1 MRGFLCLFLCILCFG
16 AFAQQK
22 KFEIKAELD
31 HKGENIFAPGSL
43 LPVKIFHS
51 CPADYRFSA
60 WNVSV
65 YAKNAPSS
73 FGKAMNL
80 KVRGKDPKWQGY
92 SFHNWKWIGNVK
104 SPHRVTFS
112 TKGFPEGDYRVTIS
126 VLFRKKGAKGH
137 KTDKYL
143 SKLVSFSVAK

>member
-43 LPVKIFHS
+43 IPVKIFHS
-51 CPADYRFSA
+51 CPADYQFSA

-73 FGKAMNL
+73 FGKAKEL
-80 KVRGKDPKWQGY
+80 RIPIRVEASY
-92 SFHNWKWIGNVK
+92 WKLGTSLRLASNSSGV
-104 SPHRVTFS
+104 
-112 TKGFPEGDYRVTIS
+112 
-126 VLFRKKGAKGH
+126 
-137 KTDKYL
+137 
-143 SKLVSFSVAK
+143 SKAM